1 MNNPKI
7 RLKLLPFLYYS
18 YMYDDRGSPALT
30 PELAQQIATDIGRIT
45 GFNVL
50 ITDQQAVVIG
60 CGDQSRI
67 GSLHEASHEVLRTR
81 QAKTHTAGQARQ
93 LRGVKPGIS
102 LPIIVGAEA
111 IGTVCLTGS
120 PEEVRRFGLVVQR
133 QTELLLEEAALLRSR
148 LLHERAV
155 DDFLRDIALYDS
167 EVMDPGTL
175 QARAA
180 ELGLT
185 PALARTAVVLD
196 VRAGQDG
203 TAVVFR
209 ISLLRTVRGFFGGSQ
224 DLAGEITAGRYAVL
238 HAMDTVSGDLTGR
251 CQLLADLIRQRHGL
265 DTWIAVGEP
274 AAGLAGMHSSYRHAA
289 AALRIGPVLDPDA
302 RVVAVADLRI
312 PQLVAAAVGQERSE
326 YAASVL
332 GGLRDRADWPTLRET
347 LIAWSEG
354 GFNLL
359 RAAERLH
366 VHRNTL
372 LYRLGKIEQLSARQM
387 REPTQAIAMY
397 LAALADLLDSPPVK
411 IRTTS

>member
-1 MNNPKI
+1 
-7 RLKLLPFLYYS
+7 
-18 YMYDDRGSPALT
+18 
-30 PELAQQIATDIGRIT
+30 
-45 GFNVL
+45 
-50 ITDQQAVVIG
+50 
-60 CGDQSRI
+60 
-67 GSLHEASHEVLRTR
+67 
-81 QAKTHTAGQARQ
+81 
-93 LRGVKPGIS
+93 
-102 LPIIVGAEA
+102 
-111 IGTVCLTGS
+111 
-120 PEEVRRFGLVVQR
+120 
-133 QTELLLEEAALLRSR
+133 
-148 LLHERAV
+148 
-155 DDFLRDIALYDS
+155 
-167 EVMDPGTL
+167 MDPDTL

-180 ELGLT
+180 ALGLT
-185 PALARTAVVLD
+185 PALAHTAVVLD
-196 VRAGQDG
+196 VRARQDG
-203 TAVVFR
+203 TAAVFR
-209 ISLLRTVRGFFGGSQ
+209 ISLLRTVREFFGSNQ

-265 DTWIAVGEP
+265 DTWIAAGEP

-302 RVVAVADLRI
+302 RVFAVADLRV
-312 PQLVAAAVGQERSE
+312 PQLVAAAVGQGRSE

-332 GGLRDRADWPTLRET
+332 GGLRNRADWPTLRET

>member
-1 MNNPKI
+1 
-7 RLKLLPFLYYS
+7 
-18 YMYDDRGSPALT
+18 MYDDRDVPALT
-30 PELAQQIATDIGRIT
+30 PELAQQIAIDIGRIT

-50 ITDQQAVVIG
+50 ITDRQAVVIG
-60 CGDQSRI
+60 CGDQSRL
-67 GSLHEASHEVLRTR
+67 GTLHEASHEVLRTQ
-81 QAKTHTAGQARQ
+81 QAKTHTAGQARR

-148 LLHERAV
+148 LLHEQAV
-155 DDFLRDIALYDS
+155 DDFLRDIALHDPD
-167 EVMDPGTL
+167 VMDPDTL

-180 ELGLT
+180 VLGLT
-185 PALARTAVVLD
+185 LALARTAIVLD
-196 VRAGQDG
+196 ARARQDG
-203 TAVVFR
+203 TAAVFR
-209 ISLLRTVRGFFGGSQ
+209 ISLLRTVREFFGSSQ

-238 HAMDTVSGDLTGR
+238 HAMDTVSGDLAGR

-302 RVVAVADLRI
+302 RVFAVADLRV

-326 YAASVL
+326 FAASVL
-332 GGLRDRADWPTLRET
+332 GGLRDRADWLTLRET

-397 LAALADLLDSPPVK
+397 LAALADLLDSPPGK
-411 IRTTS
+411 IRATS

>member
-1 MNNPKI
+1 
-7 RLKLLPFLYYS
+7 
-18 YMYDDRGSPALT
+18 MYDDRDSPALT
-30 PELAQQIATDIGRIT
+30 PELAQQIAIDIGRIT

-50 ITDQQAVVIG
+50 ITDRQAVVIG
-60 CGDQSRI
+60 CGDQSRL
-67 GSLHEASHEVLRTR
+67 GTLHEASHEVLRTR
-81 QAKTHTAGQARQ
+81 QAKTHTAGQARR

-148 LLHERAV
+148 LLREQAV
-155 DDFLRDIALYDS
+155 DDFLRDIALHDP
-167 EVMDPGTL
+167 EVMDPDTL

-180 ELGLT
+180 ALGLT
-185 PALARTAVVLD
+185 PALAHTAVVLD
-196 VRAGQDG
+196 VRARPDG
-203 TAVVFR
+203 TAAVFR
-209 ISLLRTVRGFFGGSQ
+209 ISLLRTVREFFGSSQ

-265 DTWIAVGEP
+265 DTWIAAGEP

-302 RVVAVADLRI
+302 RVFAVADLRV

-326 YAASVL
+326 FAASVL

-397 LAALADLLDSPPVK
+397 LAALADLLDSPPGK
-411 IRTTS
+411 TRSPSS

>member
-1 MNNPKI
+1 
-7 RLKLLPFLYYS
+7 
-18 YMYDDRGSPALT
+18 MYDDHDVPALT
-30 PELAQQIATDIGRIT
+30 PELAQQIAIDIGRIT

-50 ITDQQAVVIG
+50 ITDRQAVVIG
-60 CGDQSRI
+60 CGDQSRL
-67 GSLHEASHEVLRTR
+67 GTLHEASHEVLRTR
-81 QAKTHTAGQARQ
+81 QAKTHTAGQARR

-148 LLHERAV
+148 LLREQAV
-155 DDFLRDIALYDS
+155 DDFLRDIALHDP
-167 EVMDPGTL
+167 EVMDPDTL

-180 ELGLT
+180 ALGLT
-185 PALARTAVVLD
+185 PALAHTAVVLD
-196 VRAGQDG
+196 VRARPDG
-203 TAVVFR
+203 TAAVFR
-209 ISLLRTVRGFFGGSQ
+209 ISLLRTVREFFGSSQ

-265 DTWIAVGEP
+265 DTWIAAGEP

-302 RVVAVADLRI
+302 RVFAVADLRV

-326 YAASVL
+326 FAASVL

-397 LAALADLLDSPPVK
+397 LAALADLLDSPPGK
-411 IRTTS
+411 TRSPSS

>member
-1 MNNPKI
+1 
-7 RLKLLPFLYYS
+7 
-18 YMYDDRGSPALT
+18 MYDDHDVPALT
-30 PELAQQIATDIGRIT
+30 PELAQQIAIDIGRIT

-50 ITDQQAVVIG
+50 ITDRQAVVIG
-60 CGDQSRI
+60 CGDQSRL
-67 GSLHEASHEVLRTR
+67 GTLHEASHEVLRTR
-81 QAKTHTAGQARQ
+81 QAKTHTAGQARR

-111 IGTVCLTGS
+111 VGTVCLTGS

-148 LLHERAV
+148 LLREQAV
-155 DDFLRDIALYDS
+155 DDFLRDIALHDP
-167 EVMDPGTL
+167 EVMDPDTL

-180 ELGLT
+180 ALGLT
-185 PALARTAVVLD
+185 PALAHTAVVLD
-196 VRAGQDG
+196 VRARPDG
-203 TAVVFR
+203 TAAVFR
-209 ISLLRTVRGFFGGSQ
+209 ISLLRTVREFFGSSQ

-265 DTWIAVGEP
+265 DTWIAAGEP

-302 RVVAVADLRI
+302 RVFAVADLRV

-326 YAASVL
+326 FAASVL

-397 LAALADLLDSPPVK
+397 LAALADLLDSPPGK
-411 IRTTS
+411 TRSPSS

>member
-1 MNNPKI
+1 MH
-7 RLKLLPFLYYS
+7 
-18 YMYDDRGSPALT
+18 DDRDVPALT
-30 PELAQQIATDIGRIT
+30 PGLAQQIAIDIGRIT

-50 ITDQQAVVIG
+50 ITDRQAVVIG
-60 CGDQSRI
+60 CGDQSRL
-67 GSLHEASHEVLRTR
+67 GTVHEASHEVLRTR
-81 QAKTHTAGQARQ
+81 QAKTHTAGQARR
-93 LRGVKPGIS
+93 LSGVKPGIS

-148 LLHERAV
+148 LLHEQAV
-155 DDFLRDIALYDS
+155 DDFLRDIALHDP
-167 EVMDPGTL
+167 EVMDPDTL

-180 ELGLT
+180 ALGLT
-185 PALARTAVVLD
+185 PALAHTAVVLD

-203 TAVVFR
+203 TAAVFR
-209 ISLLRTVRGFFGGSQ
+209 ISLLRTVREFFGSSQ

-238 HAMDTVSGDLTGR
+238 HAMDTVPGDLTGR

-302 RVVAVADLRI
+302 RVFAVADLRV
-312 PQLVAAAVGQERSE
+312 PQLVAAAAGRERSE
-326 YAASVL
+326 FVASVL

-397 LAALADLLDSPPVK
+397 LAALADLLDSPPGK
-411 IRTTS
+411 IRT

>member
-1 MNNPKI
+1 
-7 RLKLLPFLYYS
+7 
-18 YMYDDRGSPALT
+18 MYDDRDVPALT
-30 PELAQQIATDIGRIT
+30 PELAQQIAIDIGRIT

-50 ITDQQAVVIG
+50 ITDRQAVVIG
-60 CGDQSRI
+60 CGDQSRL
-67 GSLHEASHEVLRTR
+67 GTLHEASHEVLRTR
-81 QAKTHTAGQARQ
+81 QAKTHTAGQARR

-148 LLHERAV
+148 LLREQAV
-155 DDFLRDIALYDS
+155 DDFLRDIALHDP
-167 EVMDPGTL
+167 EVMDPDTL

-180 ELGLT
+180 ALGLT
-185 PALARTAVVLD
+185 PALAHTAVVLD
-196 VRAGQDG
+196 VRARPDG
-203 TAVVFR
+203 TAAVFR
-209 ISLLRTVRGFFGGSQ
+209 ISLLRTVREFFGSSQ

-265 DTWIAVGEP
+265 DTWIAAGEP

-302 RVVAVADLRI
+302 RVFAVADLQV

-326 YAASVL
+326 FAASVL
-332 GGLRDRADWPTLRET
+332 GGLRDRADWPALRET

-397 LAALADLLDSPPVK
+397 LAALADLLDSPPGK
-411 IRTTS
+411 TRSPSS

>member
-1 MNNPKI
+1 
-7 RLKLLPFLYYS
+7 
-18 YMYDDRGSPALT
+18 MYDDRDSPALT
-30 PELAQQIATDIGRIT
+30 PELAQQIAIDIGRIT

-67 GSLHEASHEVLRTR
+67 GTLHEASHEVLRTR
-81 QAKTHTAGQARQ
+81 QAKTHTAGQARR

-148 LLHERAV
+148 LLREQAV
-155 DDFLRDIALYDS
+155 DDFLRDIALHDP
-167 EVMDPGTL
+167 EVMDPDTL

-180 ELGLT
+180 ALGLT
-185 PALARTAVVLD
+185 PALAHTAVVLD
-196 VRAGQDG
+196 VRARPDG
-203 TAVVFR
+203 TAAVFR
-209 ISLLRTVRGFFGGSQ
+209 ISLLRTVREFFGSSQ

-265 DTWIAVGEP
+265 DTWIAAGEP

-302 RVVAVADLRI
+302 RVFAVADLRV

-326 YAASVL
+326 FAASVL

-397 LAALADLLDSPPVK
+397 LAALADLLDSPPGK
-411 IRTTS
+411 TRSPSS

>member
-1 MNNPKI
+1 MW
-7 RLKLLPFLYYS
+7 
-18 YMYDDRGSPALT
+18 DDRGSSAFT
-30 PELAQQIATDIGRIT
+30 PELAQQIAFDIGRIT

-67 GSLHEASHEVLRTR
+67 GTVHEASHEVLRTR

-102 LPIIVGAEA
+102 LPIIVGAQA
-111 IGTVCLTGS
+111 IGTVCLTGR

-148 LLHERAV
+148 LLHEQAV
-155 DDFLRDIALYDS
+155 DDFLRDIALYDP
-167 EVMDPGTL
+167 EVIDPDTL
-175 QARAA
+175 RARAA
-180 ELGLT
+180 DLELAPT
-185 PALARTAVVLD
+185 LARAAVVLD
-196 VRAGQDG
+196 VRAGPDG
-203 TAVVFR
+203 TAAVFR
-209 ISLLRTVRGFFGGSQ
+209 ISVLRTVREFFGGSQ
-224 DLAGEITAGRYAVL
+224 DLAGEVTAGRYAVL
-238 HAMDTVSGDLTGR
+238 HAMDAGPGDLTGR
-251 CQLLADLIRQRHGL
+251 CQLLADLVRQRHGL
-265 DTWIAVGEP
+265 DAWIAIGEP

-289 AALRIGPVLDPDA
+289 AALRIGPVLDPGT
-302 RVVAVADLRI
+302 RVFAVADLRV
-312 PQLVAAAVGQERSE
+312 PQLVAAATGPKRSE

-332 GGLRDRADWPTLRET
+332 GGLRDRADWPILRET

-359 RAAERLH
+359 KAAERLH

-397 LAALADLLDSPPVK
+397 LAALADLLDSPRK
-411 IRTTS
+411 D

>member
-1 MNNPKI
+1 
-7 RLKLLPFLYYS
+7 
-18 YMYDDRGSPALT
+18 MYDDRDVPVLT
-30 PELAQQIATDIGRIT
+30 PELAQQIAVDIGRIT

-50 ITDQQAVVIG
+50 ITDRQAVVIG
-60 CGDQSRI
+60 CGAQSRL
-67 GSLHEASHEVLRTR
+67 GTLHEASHAELRTP
-81 QAKTHTAGQARQ
+81 QAKTHTAEQARR

-148 LLHERAV
+148 LLYEQAV
-155 DDFLRDIALYDS
+155 DDFLRDIALHDP
-167 EVMDPGTL
+167 EVMDPDTL

-180 ELGLT
+180 ALGLT
-185 PALARTAVVLD
+185 PALARAAIVLD

-203 TAVVFR
+203 TAAVIR
-209 ISLLRTVRGFFGGSQ
+209 ISLLRTVREFFGSSQ

-238 HAMDTVSGDLTGR
+238 RAMDAVSGDLTGR

-289 AALRIGPVLDPDA
+289 AALRIGPMLDPDA
-302 RVVAVADLRI
+302 RIFAVADLRV
-312 PQLVAAAVGQERSE
+312 PQLVAATAGHERSE

-332 GGLRDRADWPTLRET
+332 AGLRDRADWPTLRET

-359 RAAERLH
+359 KAAERLH

-397 LAALADLLDSPPVK
+397 LAALADLLDSPPGK
-411 IRTTS
+411 IRTPS

>member
-1 MNNPKI
+1 
-7 RLKLLPFLYYS
+7 
-18 YMYDDRGSPALT
+18 MYDDRDVPALT
-30 PELAQQIATDIGRIT
+30 PELAQQIAVDIGRIT

-50 ITDQQAVVIG
+50 ITDRQAVVIG
-60 CGDQSRI
+60 CGDQSRL
-67 GSLHEASHEVLRTR
+67 GTLHEASHEVLRTQ
-81 QAKTHTAGQARQ
+81 QAKTHTAGQARR

-148 LLHERAV
+148 LLHEQAV
-155 DDFLRDIALYDS
+155 DDFLRDIALHDP
-167 EVMDPGTL
+167 EVMDPDTL

-180 ELGLT
+180 ALGLT
-185 PALARTAVVLD
+185 PALAHTAVVLD

-203 TAVVFR
+203 TAAVFR
-209 ISLLRTVRGFFGGSQ
+209 ISLLRTVREFFGSSQ

-238 HAMDTVSGDLTGR
+238 HATDTVSGDLTGR

-302 RVVAVADLRI
+302 RVFAVADLRV

-326 YAASVL
+326 FAASVL
-332 GGLRDRADWPTLRET
+332 GRLRDRADWPTLRET

-397 LAALADLLDSPPVK
+397 LAALADLLDSPPAK

>member
-1 MNNPKI
+1 
-7 RLKLLPFLYYS
+7 
-18 YMYDDRGSPALT
+18 MYDDHDVPALT
-30 PELAQQIATDIGRIT
+30 PELAQQIAIDIGRIT

-50 ITDQQAVVIG
+50 ITDRQAVVIG
-60 CGDQSRI
+60 CGDQSRL
-67 GSLHEASHEVLRTR
+67 GTLHEASHEVLRTR
-81 QAKTHTAGQARQ
+81 QAKTHTAGQARR

-148 LLHERAV
+148 LLREQAV
-155 DDFLRDIALYDS
+155 DDFLRDIALHDP
-167 EVMDPGTL
+167 EVMDPDTL

-180 ELGLT
+180 ALGLT
-185 PALARTAVVLD
+185 PALAHTAVVLD
-196 VRAGQDG
+196 VRARPDG
-203 TAVVFR
+203 TAAVFR
-209 ISLLRTVRGFFGGSQ
+209 ISLLRTVREFFGSSQ

-265 DTWIAVGEP
+265 DTWIAAGEP

-302 RVVAVADLRI
+302 RVFAVADLQV

-326 YAASVL
+326 FAASVL

-397 LAALADLLDSPPVK
+397 LAALADLLDSPPGK
-411 IRTTS
+411 TRSPSS

>member
-1 MNNPKI
+1 
-7 RLKLLPFLYYS
+7 
-18 YMYDDRGSPALT
+18 MYDDRDSPALT
-30 PELAQQIATDIGRIT
+30 PELAQQIAIDIGRIT

-67 GSLHEASHEVLRTR
+67 GTLHEASHEVLRTR
-81 QAKTHTAGQARQ
+81 QAKTHTAGQAQR

-148 LLHERAV
+148 LLHEQAV
-155 DDFLRDIALYDS
+155 DDFLRDIAVYDS
-167 EVMDPGTL
+167 EVMDPDTL

-180 ELGLT
+180 ELGLA

-203 TAVVFR
+203 TAAVFR
-209 ISLLRTVRGFFGGSQ
+209 ISLLRTVREFFSGSQ

-274 AAGLAGMHSSYRHAA
+274 ATGLAGMHSSYRHAA

-302 RVVAVADLRI
+302 RVFAVADLRV

-397 LAALADLLDSPPVK
+397 LAALADLLDSPLGK

>member
-1 MNNPKI
+1 
-7 RLKLLPFLYYS
+7 
-18 YMYDDRGSPALT
+18 MYDDHDVPALT
-30 PELAQQIATDIGRIT
+30 PELAQQIAIDIGRIT

-50 ITDQQAVVIG
+50 ITDRQAVVIG
-60 CGDQSRI
+60 CGDQSRL
-67 GSLHEASHEVLRTR
+67 GTLHEASHEVLRTR
-81 QAKTHTAGQARQ
+81 QAKTHTAGQARR

-148 LLHERAV
+148 LLHEQAV
-155 DDFLRDIALYDS
+155 DDFLRDIALHDP
-167 EVMDPGTL
+167 EVMDPDTL

-180 ELGLT
+180 ALGLT
-185 PALARTAVVLD
+185 PALAHTAVVLD
-196 VRAGQDG
+196 VRARPDG
-203 TAVVFR
+203 TAAVFR
-209 ISLLRTVRGFFGGSQ
+209 ISLLRTVREFFGSSQ

-265 DTWIAVGEP
+265 DTWIAAGEP

-302 RVVAVADLRI
+302 RVFAVADLRV

-326 YAASVL
+326 FAASVL

-397 LAALADLLDSPPVK
+397 LAALADLLDSPPGK
-411 IRTTS
+411 TRSPSS

>member
-1 MNNPKI
+1 
-7 RLKLLPFLYYS
+7 
-18 YMYDDRGSPALT
+18 
-30 PELAQQIATDIGRIT
+30 
-45 GFNVL
+45 
-50 ITDQQAVVIG
+50 
-60 CGDQSRI
+60 
-67 GSLHEASHEVLRTR
+67 VLRTR
-81 QAKTHTAGQARQ
+81 QAKTHTAGQARR

-148 LLHERAV
+148 LLREQAV
-155 DDFLRDIALYDS
+155 DDFLRDIALHDP
-167 EVMDPGTL
+167 EVMDPDTL

-180 ELGLT
+180 ALGLT
-185 PALARTAVVLD
+185 PALAHTAVVLD
-196 VRAGQDG
+196 VRARPDG
-203 TAVVFR
+203 TAAVFR
-209 ISLLRTVRGFFGGSQ
+209 ISLLRTVREFFGSSQ

-265 DTWIAVGEP
+265 DTWIAAGEP

-302 RVVAVADLRI
+302 RVFAVADLRV

-326 YAASVL
+326 FAASVL

-397 LAALADLLDSPPVK
+397 LAALADLLDSPPGK
-411 IRTTS
+411 TRSPSS

>member
-1 MNNPKI
+1 
-7 RLKLLPFLYYS
+7 
-18 YMYDDRGSPALT
+18 MYDDRDVPMLT
-30 PELAQQIATDIGRIT
+30 PELAQQIAVDIGRIT

-50 ITDQQAVVIG
+50 ITDRQAVVIG
-60 CGDQSRI
+60 CGDQSRL
-67 GSLHEASHEVLRTR
+67 GTLHEASHAVLRTR
-81 QAKTHTAGQARQ
+81 QAKTHTAEQARR

-148 LLHERAV
+148 LLHEQAV
-155 DDFLRDIALYDS
+155 DDFLRDIALHDP
-167 EVMDPGTL
+167 EVMDPDTL

-180 ELGLT
+180 ALGLT
-185 PALARTAVVLD
+185 PALAHAAVVLD

-203 TAVVFR
+203 TAAVIR
-209 ISLLRTVRGFFGGSQ
+209 ISLLRTVREFFGGSQ

-238 HAMDTVSGDLTGR
+238 RAMDAVSGDLTGR
-251 CQLLADLIRQRHGL
+251 CHLLADLIRQRHGL

-289 AALRIGPVLDPDA
+289 AALRIGPMLNPDA
-302 RVVAVADLRI
+302 RIFAAADLRV
-312 PQLVAAAVGQERSE
+312 PQLVAATAGHERSE

-332 GGLRDRADWPTLRET
+332 AGLRDRTDWPTLRET

-359 RAAERLH
+359 KAAERHH

-372 LYRLGKIEQLSARQM
+372 LYRLGKIEQLSARRM

-397 LAALADLLDSPPVK
+397 LAALADLLDSPPGK
-411 IRTTS
+411 IRTPS

>member
-1 MNNPKI
+1 
-7 RLKLLPFLYYS
+7 
-18 YMYDDRGSPALT
+18 MYDDRDSPALT
-30 PELAQQIATDIGRIT
+30 AELAQQIAIDIGRIT

-67 GSLHEASHEVLRTR
+67 GTLHEASHEVLRTR
-81 QAKTHTAGQARQ
+81 QPKTHTAGQARR

-120 PEEVRRFGLVVQR
+120 PQEVRRFGLVVQR

-148 LLHERAV
+148 LLHKQAV

-167 EVMDPGTL
+167 EVMDPDAL

-203 TAVVFR
+203 TAAVFR
-209 ISLLRTVRGFFGGSQ
+209 ISLLRTVREFFGGSQ

-274 AAGLAGMHSSYRHAA
+274 AAGLAGLHSSYRHAA

-302 RVVAVADLRI
+302 RVFAVADLRV

-397 LAALADLLDSPPVK
+397 LAALADLLDSPPGK
-411 IRTTS
+411 IRTTPRTARQTR